1 MNEKKNP
8 YELWIKPGIIFFI
21 TFAIR
26 FKISFKI
33 SLQKTI
39 FQFPSP
45 IVFFLI
51 CLIGPILE
59 EFIFRYLIFKYF
71 DRKAWSTYLFSF
83 LSFILWHVGEGNF
96 SFTTL
101 ENFFVPFAY
110 FGISALLFTFIYKE
124 TNWNLFFPILLHSLV
139 NFVVLISMLH

>member
-1 MNEKKNP
+1 MVRKP
-8 YELWIKPGIIFFI
+8 HELWIKAGIISFI
-21 TFAIR
+21 TLLIELKTA
-26 FKISFKI
+26 FKI

-39 FQFPSP
+39 FKFPLP

-71 DRKAWSTYLFSF
+71 DRKAWSAYLFSF

-110 FGISALLFTFIYKE
+110 FGIFALLFTFIYKE
-124 TNWNLFFPILLHSLV
+124 TNWNLFFPILLHGLV
-139 NFVVLISMLH
+139 NLIGVISMLR